1 MICIVSGRLLFT
13 VASLTFRGFLLSWRE
28 RKQSP
33 HGRWVMEKLNCWE
46 FKRCGRELAGCNSA
60 KDGICPASVDIR
72 FEGVH
77 NGICAGRACWV
88 VAGTMCE
95 DRAMGTFAQK
105 YKDCTR
111 CDFYQAVL
119 EEEGSGFLLVED
131 LLDIEGRRTLHMKIE
146 DKDLSV

>member
-1 MICIVSGRLLFT
+1 MASNYLMLIFT
-13 VASLTFRGFLLSWRE
+13 ELTFLSLLLSWRE
-28 RKQSP
+28 RKESP
-33 HGRWVMEKLNCWE
+33 HGRWAMEKLNCWE
-46 FKRCGRELAGCNSA
+46 FKGCGRELAGCNSA
-60 KDGICPASVDIR
+60 KEGVCPASVDIR
-72 FEGVH
+72 LEGVH

-95 DRAMGTFAQK
+95 DRVMGTFAQK

-146 DKDLSV
+146 DKDLNV